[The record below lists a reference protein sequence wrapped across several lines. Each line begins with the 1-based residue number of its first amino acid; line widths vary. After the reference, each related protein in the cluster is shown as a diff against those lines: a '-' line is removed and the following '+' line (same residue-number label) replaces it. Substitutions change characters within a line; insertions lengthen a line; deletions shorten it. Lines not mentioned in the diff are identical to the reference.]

1 MKRLKTIKEI
11 IKKNKRLLEN
21 NYKVKILGIFG
32 SYSQGIPRRGSD
44 IDILVEFSESL
55 DFFEF
60 LKLEEFLERLLGI
73 KVDLV
78 TRDALKPL
86 IKDEILKE
94 AIYI

>member
-1 MKRLKTIKEI
+1 MKNLKTIKEI
-11 IKKNKRLLEN
+11 LKKNKKLLEWK
-21 NYKVKILGIFG
+21 YRVRIIGIFG
-32 SYSQGIPRRGSD
+32 SYSRGLSRKKSD
-44 IDILVEFSESL
+44 IDILVGFSEPP

-60 LKLEEFLERLLGI
+60 LKLEGFLEKLLGI

-86 IKDEILKE
+86 IKQEILKE

>member
-1 MKRLKTIKEI
+1 MKSIRTIKEI
-11 IKKNKRLLEN
+11 IKKNKRLLEE
-21 NYKVKILGIFG
+21 NYRVKVLGIFG
-32 SYSQGIPRRGSD
+32 SYSRGLSRKKSD
-44 IDILVEFSESL
+44 IDILVGFSEPP

-60 LKLEEFLERLLGI
+60 LKLEGFLEKLLGI

-86 IKDEILKE
+86 IKQEILKE